1 MISFIG
7 LGNPGNKYEN
17 TKHNAG
23 FWVLDELSRRLKKA
37 FKPGQGEYFFMEEKS
52 WDVLLI
58 KPTTGMNNSGVAV
71 KDVMKNWNI
80 NLIKPNIFKKI

>member
-23 FWVLDELSRRLKKA
+23 FWVLDELSRRCKTN
-37 FKPGQGEYFFMEEKS
+37 FKPGKGEYFIMEEKS
-52 WDVLLI
+52 WNILLI
-58 KPTTGMNNSGVAV
+58 KPTTGMNNSGIAV
-71 KDVMKNWNI
+71 KDVTVSYTHQTLPTKRI
-80 NLIKPNIFKKI
+80 V